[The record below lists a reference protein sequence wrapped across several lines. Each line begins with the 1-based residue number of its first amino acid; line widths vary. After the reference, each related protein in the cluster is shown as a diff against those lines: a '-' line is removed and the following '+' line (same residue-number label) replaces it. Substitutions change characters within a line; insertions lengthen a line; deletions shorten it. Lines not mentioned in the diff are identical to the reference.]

1 MDREITKSERRG
13 ANWMRYIWLSL
24 IVVALIFCAYAMRK
38 YLKKSAKSSELVIAT
53 VDRGTVRSTLSAAGV
68 VMASSERIINA
79 PVTTEIQEVE
89 LISGASVKEGDVIM
103 NLNEEFIR
111 LEYDQLQDQLSLR
124 NNNMSRLKLEYD
136 KNLKDLDYTDQIKQL
151 QINRL
156 AAEVNNQKR
165 LLEIGGS
172 TQEELEASQMALRIA
187 ELEKKQLENE
197 LQFRR
202 AVNSTDKNNLQLEYD
217 IQYKQLRELGKK
229 LNQTE
234 LKSPVSGVIT
244 WINDNIGETVT
255 EGEPLVRIANLTRY
269 EIEATTTDRNL
280 NEIYVGM
287 PAEVRIG
294 RSKLEGSIDRIN
306 PEVVNNTIR
315 FYISLDDANHEV
327 LRPNLRSE
335 VLLIKGIKEDVL
347 RSKRGS
353 ILTGAVSQY
362 VYKVSG
368 NIAEKVRIRKGLV
381 SSDYFEITDGLK
393 AGDKIIISDIEDFEH
408 MDQFEIKK

>member
-1 MDREITKSERRG
+1 MDREITKSERRA
-13 ANWMRYIWLSL
+13 ANGMRYIWLGL
-24 IVVALIFCAYAMRK
+24 TIAALVFCAYAMRK

-53 VDRGTVRSTLSAAGV
+53 VDRGIVRSTLSAAGV

-89 LISGASVKEGDVIM
+89 LISGATVNEGDVIM
-103 NLNEEFIR
+103 NLNEEFVR
-111 LEYDQLQDQLSLR
+111 LEYDQLRDQLSLR

-187 ELEKKQLENE
+187 KLEKKQLENE

-280 NEIYVGM
+280 NELYVGM

-315 FYISLDDANHEV
+315 FYIALEDANNEV

-353 ILTGAVSQY
+353 ILTGAASQY

-368 NIAEKVRIRKGLV
+368 NTAEKVRIRKGLI
-381 SSDYFEITDGLK
+381 SSDYFEVVDGLQ
-393 AGDKIIISDIEDFEH
+393 AGDRIIISDVDEYEH
-408 MDQFEIKK
+408 MDQFQIKG